1 MEADVI
7 WWNGVMSHP
16 DAPTR
21 ERLLSAAKE
30 LFLEKGADQV
40 SLRAINAAAGVNPGA
55 VHYHFGSR
63 DGLVSALLERELRPM
78 WKGRL
83 DALSGPAGGAEVE
96 VRDLVTAVVEP
107 FAELVGTRDGRV
119 LCHLLARAA
128 LPTGQLPNV
137 SALFVPAPFEVL
149 IGRTLP
155 ELSPQEVI
163 ERCRLA
169 FGAILETYGRPLV
182 ATPAESSG
190 FPSTRTVI
198 AFVTGGLTAPSES
211 GPAHRRTS

>member
-1 MEADVI
+1 MAARVF

-16 DAPTR
+16 DADAPTR
-21 ERLLSAAKE
+21 ERLLSAAKL

-63 DGLVSALLERELRPM
+63 DGLVSALLERELRPL
-78 WKGRL
+78 WRGRL
-83 DALSGPAGGAEVE
+83 DALSSPADTDIEVP
-96 VRDLVTAVVEP
+96 DLVAALVEP
-107 FAELVGTRDGRV
+107 FADLVGTRDGRM

-149 IGRTLP
+149 IGRALP

-169 FGAILETYGRPLV
+169 ISVILETYGRPLFR
-182 ATPAESSG
+182 TPAEPSG
-190 FPSTRTVI
+190 FPCTRTVV
-198 AFVTGGLTAPSES
+198 AFVAGGLTAPSASRPE
-211 GPAHRRTS
+211 H

>member
-1 MEADVI
+1 
-7 WWNGVMSHP
+7 MSHP
-16 DAPTR
+16 DTPTR
-21 ERLLSAAKE
+21 ERLLSAAKR

-63 DGLVSALLERELRPM
+63 DGLLHALLEHELRPL

-83 DALSGPAGGAEVE
+83 TALSGHPDTDADLE
-96 VRDLVTAVVEP
+96 VRDLVAAVIEP

-128 LPTGQLPNV
+128 LPTGQLSNV
-137 SALFVPAPFEVL
+137 STLFVPAPFEVL
-149 IGRTLP
+149 IGRALP

-169 FGAILETYGRPLV
+169 FGVVLETYGRPL
-182 ATPAESSG
+182 ARMPAEPSG
-190 FPSTRTVI
+190 FPSTRTVV
-198 AFVTGGLTAPSES
+198 AFVAAGLTAPSES
-211 GPAHRRTS
+211 HPGR